1 MIDVIKEFCNAREE
15 YQFLGMSFDDLDCV
29 HMSSNSDDNS
39 HEFTLVK
46 IENKNVETYLFTH
59 HIIMDT
65 GEFSHQKSMLIEISD
80 GDTGDLDK
88 MLTYISKFNYQE

>member
-29 HMSSNSDDNS
+29 HISSNSDDNS

-46 IENKNVETYLFTH
+46 IENKNVE
-59 HIIMDT
+59 
-65 GEFSHQKSMLIEISD
+65 
-80 GDTGDLDK
+80 
-88 MLTYISKFNYQE
+88 

>member
-1 MIDVIKEFCNAREE
+1 
-15 YQFLGMSFDDLDCV
+15 
-29 HMSSNSDDNS
+29 
-39 HEFTLVK
+39 
-46 IENKNVETYLFTH
+46 
-59 HIIMDT
+59 MDT